1 LRSWVRLAQDQEP
14 SFKKF
19 AIVALVIMAIIIVIV
34 AVWEFALRDYLSSTN
49 GGTEYKIDIWQ
60 GDQRIGD
67 VTMSELETLQTVSYE
82 DTLGSGA
89 IDEGPLLRDVILL
102 RIGEISLTN
111 GTLVLIKSDLTGEEI
126 TISWGEISN
135 TSKSYILDFT
145 NRGTTKFTSPET
157 EKKDRVRDV
166 TLIKVGV

>member
-1 LRSWVRLAQDQEP
+1 MRLEQNQEP

-19 AIVALVIMAIIIVIV
+19 AIIALAIMAIIIVIV
-34 AVWEFALRDYLSSTN
+34 AVWEFALRDYLSSTDD
-49 GGTEYKIDIWQ
+49 GETEYKIDLLQ

-67 VTMSELETLQTVSYE
+67 VTMSELQTLQTVSYE

-89 IDEGPLLRDVILL
+89 IDEGPLLKDVILL
-102 RIGEISLTN
+102 RMSETSLTD
-111 GTLVLIKSDLTGEEI
+111 GTLILIKSDLTGEER

-166 TLIKVGV
+166 TQIKVGV

>member
-1 LRSWVRLAQDQEP
+1 MRLAQNQEP

-19 AIVALVIMAIIIVIV
+19 AIVAFAIMAIIIVIV

-49 GGTEYKIDIWQ
+49 GGETEYKINIWQ
-60 GDQRIGD
+60 GDQKIGD
-67 VTMSELETLQTVSYE
+67 VAMSELQTLHTVSFE

-102 RIGEISLTN
+102 EIGETSLTH
-111 GTLVLIKSDLTGEEI
+111 GTLVLIKSDLTGEER

-166 TLIKVGV
+166 TFIKVGV